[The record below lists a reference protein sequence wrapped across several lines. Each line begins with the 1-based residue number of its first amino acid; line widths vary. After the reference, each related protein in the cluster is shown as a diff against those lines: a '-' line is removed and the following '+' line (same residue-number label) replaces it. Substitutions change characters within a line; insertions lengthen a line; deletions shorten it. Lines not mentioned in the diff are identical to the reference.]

1 MSKEKIGA
9 VMVVGGG
16 VAGMQAALDAANS
29 GYYIYLVERSTSIGG
44 IMSQL
49 DKTFPT
55 NDCSMCIISP
65 KLVEVGRHVNIELLT
80 LSEVKDIS
88 GEEGNF
94 DVKVTQYPRYVDMD
108 KCIACGLCAQK
119 CPKKVDNEYDERL
132 IKRKAIYLKYPQAVP
147 LKYAIDSEKCIF
159 FKNGRCKAC
168 EKFCPTGAINFN
180 EQKKDLT
187 LKVGSIIL
195 ATGARAYDPATHDIY
210 GYEKSSNIVTSL
222 EFERIL
228 SASGPFGGHLVR
240 PSDKKEPKK
249 IAWLQCVGSRDTHIG
264 ARGYCSSVC
273 CTYAIKEAMLAK
285 EHSKEPL
292 DTAIFFMDIR
302 THGKDFEQYYNRG
315 RNETGIRF
323 IKSKI
328 SNILPVGDTGNQI
341 IRYIDENGRRVEE
354 EFDIVVLSV
363 GLGISKE
370 AIELAGK
377 SGIEL
382 DHYNF
387 VSTTS
392 FDPVKTSVPGIA
404 VCGAFESPID
414 IPTSVIESSAAAG
427 MAGISLS
434 ESRWSLTKKEEIP
447 EEIDIRGEPPRIGVF
462 ICRCGTNIAGVVDV
476 PAVVDFASTL
486 PYVVHTEENMF
497 SCSQDT
503 QDKITRIIKEKR
515 LNRVVVSACTPKTHE
530 PLFQET
536 LINAGINKYMF
547 DMANIRNHCSWA
559 HSAEPEKA
567 TEKAKD
573 LTMMAVAKVA
583 MHEPLIE
590 PELEI
595 NQSALII
602 GGGIS
607 GMAAAQTLSGQG
619 YHTCLVEK
627 NKMLGGQ
634 ALHIHETWRG
644 ENVQQNI
651 DRMIKEIQSD
661 DKIDVYLKSEITKVV
676 GFVGNFKT
684 SIQKDGKEEILE
696 HGVTIIAS
704 GADELKPDKHL
715 YGHDSRVLT
724 GLELDRKFI
733 KNDDSIKHI
742 KSAVFIQCV
751 GSRIEERPFCS
762 KTCCTH
768 SIKNALQ
775 LKELNPEMDI
785 FILYR
790 DMRSYGLREDL
801 YRKARE
807 KGILFL
813 RYDVSKELSVDNDN
827 KDLRIRFTDSTIK
840 RKIEIRPDIL
850 VLASAIIPPEKNPL
864 AQMYK
869 VTLNDDGFF
878 MEAHVKLRPVD
889 CATDGVFI
897 CGLAHAPKP
906 IDESIAQAQAAAT
919 RAVTLLAKK
928 TTNMS
933 GTVAYVD
940 PLNCSSCGVCVNICP
955 FSAPSF
961 IEEGRFAGK
970 AEINPVLCKGCG
982 LCTSSC
988 RSGAIHLKGF
998 DNDQIFSQIFALE
1011 EAV

>member
-1 MSKEKIGA
+1 
-9 VMVVGGG
+9 
-16 VAGMQAALDAANS
+16 
-29 GYYIYLVERSTSIGG
+29 
-44 IMSQL
+44 
-49 DKTFPT
+49 
-55 NDCSMCIISP
+55 
-65 KLVEVGRHVNIELLT
+65 
-80 LSEVKDIS
+80 
-88 GEEGNF
+88 
-94 DVKVTQYPRYVDMD
+94 
-108 KCIACGLCAQK
+108 
-119 CPKKVDNEYDERL
+119 
-132 IKRKAIYLKYPQAVP
+132 
-147 LKYAIDSEKCIF
+147 
-159 FKNGRCKAC
+159 
-168 EKFCPTGAINFN
+168 
-180 EQKKDLT
+180 
-187 LKVGSIIL
+187 
-195 ATGARAYDPATHDIY
+195 
-210 GYEKSSNIVTSL
+210 
-222 EFERIL
+222 
-228 SASGPFGGHLVR
+228 
-240 PSDKKEPKK
+240 
-249 IAWLQCVGSRDTHIG
+249 
-264 ARGYCSSVC
+264 
-273 CTYAIKEAMLAK
+273 
-285 EHSKEPL
+285 
-292 DTAIFFMDIR
+292 
-302 THGKDFEQYYNRG
+302 
-315 RNETGIRF
+315 
-323 IKSKI
+323 
-328 SNILPVGDTGNQI
+328 
-341 IRYIDENGRRVEE
+341 
-354 EFDIVVLSV
+354 
-363 GLGISKE
+363 
-370 AIELAGK
+370 
-377 SGIEL
+377 
-382 DHYNF
+382 
-387 VSTTS
+387 
-392 FDPVKTSVPGIA
+392 
-404 VCGAFESPID
+404 
-414 IPTSVIESSAAAG
+414 
-427 MAGISLS
+427 
-434 ESRWSLTKKEEIP
+434 RWSLTKKEKIP
-447 EEIDIRGEPPRIGVF
+447 EELDIRGESPRIGVF

-559 HSAEPEKA
+559 HSTEPEKA

-583 MHEPLIE
+583 LHEPLLE

-607 GMAAAQTLSGQG
+607 GMAAAITLSGQG
-619 YHTCLVEK
+619 YHTYLVEK
-627 NKMLGGQ
+627 NEMLGGQ
-634 ALHIHETWRG
+634 ARHIHETWRG

-651 DRMIKEIQSD
+651 DRMIQEIQLD

-684 SIQKDGKEEILE
+684 SIQKNGKEEVLE

-715 YGHDSRVLT
+715 YGHDPRVLT

-751 GSRIEERPFCS
+751 GSRIEERPYCS

-790 DMRSYGLREDL
+790 DIRSYGLREDL
-801 YRKARE
+801 YRKARG

-813 RYDVSKELSVDNDN
+813 RYDVSKKLSVDNDN
-827 KDLRIRFTDSTIK
+827 ENLRIKFTDSTIK
-840 RKIEIRPDIL
+840 RKIEIRPDML
-850 VLASAIIPPEKNPL
+850 VLASAIIPPKKNPL

-933 GTVAYVD
+933 GTVAYIN

-955 FSAPSF
+955 FSAPFF

-998 DNDQIFSQIFALE
+998 
-1011 EAV
+1011 